1 MPLYFGRCRS
11 STMQSSTFCI
21 VRGLKLPPQSPPQ
34 FFATFLTLY
43 VCLPPIYP
51 ENTPAIF
58 ITIYECQKMSQLRFL
73 IPQQPLH
80 PVRAAYSADILRPP
94 ACPDKVTE
102 AAPLRLTPAARSGL
116 GAVVASTAFAICRRG
131 GIFLRLDIPIL
142 GYVNPRRPQPRYNYL
157 CMRRATTPRLGG
169 ASSSAQQYTKI
180 MCPLRTIS
188 IPSPP
193 AARRRICIAI
203 ARTSAADNSRAL
215 VVLLIRLHG
224 FIWGIRRSV
233 LHIRLGRGRGRARRR
248 PVPRLRRRGVSCSS
262 CTAPPPQQPYS
273 RRGQERR
280 TVGSLVLYCRI
291 RTTSARGSI
300 SILRPP

>member
-116 GAVVASTAFAICRRG
+116 GAVVASTAIALCRRG
-131 GIFLRLDIPIL
+131 ETFPRLDIPLL
-142 GYVNPRRPQPRYNYL
+142 GYVNSRRPRYNCSL
-157 CMRRATTPRLGG
+157 HRPTRTAVAGRPADSRA
-169 ASSSAQQYTKI
+169 
-180 MCPLRTIS
+180 
-188 IPSPP
+188 
-193 AARRRICIAI
+193 AARQHPTHRICVCA
-203 ARTSAADNSRAL
+203 
-215 VVLLIRLHG
+215 
-224 FIWGIRRSV
+224 
-233 LHIRLGRGRGRARRR
+233 
-248 PVPRLRRRGVSCSS
+248 
-262 CTAPPPQQPYS
+262 APPPRGWAVHHPRHSSTRKLCVPCALS
-273 RRGQERR
+273 RYHRR
-280 TVGSLVLYCRI
+280 QRHAAV
-291 RTTSARGSI
+291 SA
-300 SILRPP
+300 

>member
-1 MPLYFGRCRS
+1 MPLYLGRCRS

-102 AAPLRLTPAARSGL
+102 AAPLRLTA
-116 GAVVASTAFAICRRG
+116 CRA
-131 GIFLRLDIPIL
+131 
-142 GYVNPRRPQPRYNYL
+142 Q
-157 CMRRATTPRLGG
+157 RLGG
-169 ASSSAQQYTKI
+169 CCRLNGFCHMPT
-180 MCPLRTIS
+180 RGNF
-188 IPSPP
+188 PP
-193 AARRRICIAI
+193 FRYP
-203 ARTSAADNSRAL
+203 N
-215 VVLLIRLHG
+215 
-224 FIWGIRRSV
+224 F
-233 LHIRLGRGRGRARRR
+233 
-248 PVPRLRRRGVSCSS
+248 GVCKSE
-262 CTAPPPQQPYS
+262 TTPA
-273 RRGQERR
+273 
-280 TVGSLVLYCRI
+280 TV
-291 RTTSARGSI
+291 
-300 SILRPP
+300 

>member
-1 MPLYFGRCRS
+1 MPLYLGRCRS

-102 AAPLRLTPAARSGL
+102 AAPLRLTACRAAAWGL
-116 GAVVASTAFAICRRG
+116 LSPQ
-131 GIFLRLDIPIL
+131 RLLPYADE
-142 GYVNPRRPQPRYNYL
+142 GEF
-157 CMRRATTPRLGG
+157 
-169 ASSSAQQYTKI
+169 SS
-180 MCPLRTIS
+180 
-188 IPSPP
+188 
-193 AARRRICIAI
+193 
-203 ARTSAADNSRAL
+203 
-215 VVLLIRLHG
+215 V
-224 FIWGIRRSV
+224 
-233 LHIRLGRGRGRARRR
+233 
-248 PVPRLRRRGVSCSS
+248 
-262 CTAPPPQQPYS
+262 
-273 RRGQERR
+273 
-280 TVGSLVLYCRI
+280 
-291 RTTSARGSI
+291 
-300 SILRPP
+300 